1 MKNANPA
8 LQYYYDNKEMV
19 LAKRKLRY
27 AISKW
32 IDANV
37 AYADNLD
44 TKEIEKLRKQLIRR
58 MFDDNCAKFKT
69 ADSLRVRATELLHQT
84 KGDGPKV
91 LHVDKALETEPKKQ
105 MKRSRHEKRLDYYQ
119 SKRAEFVAYSKAYT
133 AAQKWVKDNMPDAP
147 AEERKK
153 ALREVTKT
161 LIPQFYTEDIRP
173 YNPQKNCR
181 KRKPE
186 KATKPV
192 KDVVEEVVVQ
202 DKELVSATT
211 SIESP
216 VTTITVA
223 GDIKIDPTINVSLPP
238 DTRLDARPGKLTPVE
253 VVVAFKDPFFI
264 TFIMSLILTC
274 AILIAMFVK

>member
-1 MKNANPA
+1 MKNAHNNPA
-8 LQYYYDNKEMV
+8 LRYYYDNKEMV

-32 IDANV
+32 IDART
-37 AYADNLD
+37 AYADYLSE
-44 TKEIEKLRKQLIRR
+44 TEIEQNRKELMDK
-58 MFDDNCAKFKT
+58 MFKDACTQFETSDG
-69 ADSLRVRATELLHQT
+69 LRVRAAELLHQA
-84 KGDGPKV
+84 KKKRKDVVFDAPP
-91 LHVDKALETEPKKQ
+91 APKKPKA
-105 MKRSRHEKRLDYYQ
+105 MRSRHEKRLDYYQ

-173 YNPQKNCR
+173 YNPQKHCR

-192 KDVVEEVVVQ
+192 KDSVEEVV
-202 DKELVSATT
+202 DHDEELVSATT

-223 GDIKIDPTINVSLPP
+223 GDIKIDPTINVSLPQ
-238 DTRLDARPGKLTPVE
+238 DMRLDARPSKTTPLE
-253 VVVAFKDPFFI
+253 VVVAFKDPFFV
-264 TFIMSLILTC
+264 TFIMSIILTC